1 MNAPATEPASELA
14 ERLQIYARYVAIVA
28 EQLEALSA
36 DRAERVA
43 ELEEERLAAETKL
56 RELEKAV
63 DELPSLEEFLSL
75 GVAAL
80 EEGSTAARK
89 LQERWSALSE
99 GAIRSARKVGP
110 IVVSGGRY
118 PELRSPEHHLD
129 RRF

>member
-28 EQLEALSA
+28 EQ
-36 DRAERVA
+36 
-43 ELEEERLAAETKL
+43 LEEERLAAETKL